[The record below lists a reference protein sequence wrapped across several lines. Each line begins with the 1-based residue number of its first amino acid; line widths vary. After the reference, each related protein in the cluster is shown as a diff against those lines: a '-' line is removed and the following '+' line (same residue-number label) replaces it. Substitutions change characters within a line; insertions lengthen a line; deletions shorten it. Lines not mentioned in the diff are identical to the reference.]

1 MAQLTLKKLGIAAS
15 LSLVLVA
22 AGCSSS
28 DSKNE
33 SVEEKLDYSIT
44 GIEPGAGVLQK
55 AEKATEEYDNLNG
68 WEVEASSSGAMATAL
83 GEAIDREKPI
93 IITGWTPHWMFQK
106 YDLHYLEDPKGVFG
120 KSEEISTIA
129 RKGLAKD
136 KPEAYKILDQFQWKT
151 EDIEKVMLDIKDGK
165 SPSDA
170 ASAWIKDNKDKVDEW
185 TKGVQKGDGDTV
197 KLAYVEWD
205 SEVASTNVL
214 KQVLEDKGFKVKA
227 TPLDNAVMW
236 QAVAKSEVDAS
247 VSAWLPL
254 THGDL
259 YKKYKDQLE
268 NLGPNL
274 EGAKIGLV
282 VPDYMDIKSIE
293 ELKPKK

>member
-1 MAQLTLKKLGIAAS
+1 MAQLAFKNLAVAAS
-15 LSLVLVA
+15 LSFVLLA

-28 DSKNE
+28 DSKDE
-33 SVEEKLDYSIT
+33 SIEKKLDYSIT
-44 GIEPGAGVLQK
+44 GIEPGAGVVKK
-55 AEKATEEYDNLNG
+55 AEKATQEYDNLDG
-68 WEVEASSSGAMATAL
+68 WKVTTSSSGAMATAL
-83 GEAIDREKPI
+83 GEAIDRKKPI
-93 IITGWTPHWMFQK
+93 VITGWTPHWMFEK
-106 YDLHYLEDPKGVFG
+106 YDLHYLKDPKNVFG
-120 KSEEISTIA
+120 ESEEITTMA
-129 RKGLAKD
+129 RKGLKKD
-136 KPEAYKILDQFQWKT
+136 MPEAYKVLDHFNWKT

-170 ASAWIKDNKDKVDEW
+170 AAAWVKDHQAKTDEW
-185 TKGVQKGDGDTV
+185 TKDVKDGGGQTI

-205 SEVASTNVL
+205 SEIASTNVL
-214 KQVLEDKGFKVKA
+214 KKVLEDKGYKVKA

-236 QAVAKSEVDAS
+236 QAVAKGEVDAT

-259 YKKYKDQLE
+259 YAKYKDQLE

-274 EGAKIGLV
+274 KGAKIGLV

-293 ELKPKK
+293 DLKPNK